1 MNELETRK
9 TPVFLDEYRSVPQI
23 PFRPPGIRSD
33 RQWRRGSEP
42 EWVQTRTKELARCV
56 APDILCTRGPA
67 TLTAAA
73 RTDEF
78 SRVSSKRG
86 LPFHQSHHKHE
97 ARGSHSGDGGST
109 NANNT
114 FHHNN
119 VYVPVRLVMDGR
131 AAILFSTVS

>member
-9 TPVFLDEYRSVPQI
+9 TSVFLDEHCSVPQI
-23 PFRPPGIRSD
+23 PVRLPAIRSD
-33 RQWRRGSEP
+33 RHWCRGSEP
-42 EWVQTRTKELARCV
+42 GRVQTGTNELTRCV
-56 APDILCTRGPA
+56 ASDILCTRRPA
-67 TLTAAA
+67 TLTASAQ
-73 RTDEF
+73 TDEF
-78 SRVSSKRG
+78 SRASSKRG
-86 LPFHQSHHKHE
+86 LQIHQSHHEHV